1 MMGRKRKKRKKKL
14 RQHKVAKQ
22 KKKKRTARRSRR
34 GVPPL
39 LVMAGRWP
47 LHEVLL
53 TRDWQEEG
61 EIVQILVA
69 RRSGLG
75 QIASAAFLVDLG
87 CLGVKSAFASLF
99 DSEYEYEV
107 KLRSRMTSQQEMMEA
122 DLNLVAKI
130 IHEAIAYARRLGF
143 QPDPDYRDAML
154 VLGDADP
161 DACPDPI
168 PLGSEDGKPLYIAG
182 PYDDVDAIMA
192 QLTKVC
198 GPDGFR
204 YLIPLGPD
212 TEFLLE
218 DDEWEEWEEDE

>member
-1 MMGRKRKKRKKKL
+1 MGRKRKKRKRLSQRKAVK
-14 RQHKVAKQ
+14 R
-22 KKKKRTARRSRR
+22 KKKRASRRSRR
-34 GVPPL
+34 GVSPL
-39 LVMAGRWP
+39 LLMAGRWP

-61 EIVQILVA
+61 QIVQILVA

-75 QIASAAFLVDLG
+75 QIASASFLVDLG

-99 DSEYEYEV
+99 DSAYEYEV
-107 KLRSRMTSQQEMMEA
+107 KLRSRITLQQEMVEA

-130 IHEAIAYARRLGF
+130 IREAIAYARRLGF

-168 PLGSEDGKPLYIAG
+168 PLGGEEGKPLYIAG

-198 GPDGFR
+198 GPDGFT

-212 TEFLLE
+212 TEIFLEE
-218 DDEWEEWEEDE
+218 DDWEDE